1 MHDYITMKKDIC
13 FKPLKL
19 NASYAIVT
27 CFNVCFHR
35 VSRNLCY
42 YMLLL
47 SLLSYYF
54 LFLYSI
60 HECIHVVIFK
70 IILLL
75 KYLSDLQFDHN
86 IIFVANKSLQ
96 KVTTWLYFWWKKN
109 IYFNMIAPCFNMC
122 FHHVSQNF

>member
-1 MHDYITMKKDIC
+1 MKKYIC

-27 CFNVCFHR
+27 CFNICFHR
-35 VSRNLCY
+35 VSRNLCN
-42 YMLLL
+42 YMFLL
-47 SLLSYYF
+47 SFMSYYF

-60 HECIHVVIFK
+60 HECIHVAIFK

-86 IIFVANKSLQ
+86 IIFVTIKYLQ
-96 KVTTWLYFWWKKN
+96 KVIT
-109 IYFNMIAPCFNMC
+109 
-122 FHHVSQNF
+122 